1 MKTTTI
7 QVRIDPKTKRE
18 AGKIFADLGMDLSTG
33 MKVYLNKVVE
43 TEGIP
48 FAVTKKKF
56 LSYSSKEEYGRQV
69 AWALKHGKSYRSA
82 KEMTDA
88 ILTEQD

>member
-1 MKTTTI
+1 MNNTATI
-7 QVRIDPKTKRE
+7 QVRIDAKTKRA

-48 FAVTKKKF
+48 FPVQKKKF
-56 LSYSSKEEYGRQV
+56 LNYSSKEEYQRQV
-69 AWALKHGKSYRSA
+69 AWALKHGKRY
-82 KEMTDA
+82 TDVDKLLKDLNA
-88 ILTEQD
+88 